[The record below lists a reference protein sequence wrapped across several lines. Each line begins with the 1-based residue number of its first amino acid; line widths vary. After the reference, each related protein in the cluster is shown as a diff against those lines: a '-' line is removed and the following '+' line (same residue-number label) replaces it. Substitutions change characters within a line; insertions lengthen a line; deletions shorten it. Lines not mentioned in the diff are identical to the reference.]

1 MFFTHA
7 GRSSLLS
14 LLLFSNHNH
23 PFFFSSLLLFH
34 TLLLYTHVHLAYTHM
49 SRRRQRR
56 RRRDFPPLSIHTSR
70 GKRGRERKRI
80 GGRRWWTMFSSF
92 SIGQSHYKFFLLT
105 DTLSTRYSSMSKISK
120 QMCIEKCQQGWEMEE
135 RPFTHYLH
143 FLFFYSHDYISVND
157 VNRKHK

>member
-1 MFFTHA
+1 MITSRRIKVDIGVAQCCSVSMDQLNIFVQQTICVVKDNDVIIKSEENDCYCCCPILQLNRWMRIAARSYYLLSEKKQQMFFTHA

-80 GGRRWWTMFSSF
+80 GGRR
-92 SIGQSHYKFFLLT
+92 
-105 DTLSTRYSSMSKISK
+105 
-120 QMCIEKCQQGWEMEE
+120 
-135 RPFTHYLH
+135 
-143 FLFFYSHDYISVND
+143 
-157 VNRKHK
+157 